1 MYRNYHSKGKGS
13 PLHLPP
19 RLEIIGEY
27 LGKDLSWRKYKACAN
42 LLRRYRNVVV
52 HDHLIG
58 LVPTQLGSSL
68 VPKKEKIQN
77 YRSFFAIE
85 RATTDLE
92 KLNSDFILQQEQ
104 MIGDFA
110 ELQTRLNDLWRK
122 PIEDL
127 SDLLLKKR
135 NINPH
140 SPDEAAILSAPA
152 SIKV

>member
-27 LGKDLSWRKYKACAN
+27 LGKDLSWRKYKAYAN

-68 VPKKEKIQN
+68 VPKKEKIQD

-92 KLNSDFILQQEQ
+92 KLNSDFI
-104 MIGDFA
+104 
-110 ELQTRLNDLWRK
+110 
-122 PIEDL
+122 
-127 SDLLLKKR
+127 
-135 NINPH
+135 
-140 SPDEAAILSAPA
+140 
-152 SIKV
+152 